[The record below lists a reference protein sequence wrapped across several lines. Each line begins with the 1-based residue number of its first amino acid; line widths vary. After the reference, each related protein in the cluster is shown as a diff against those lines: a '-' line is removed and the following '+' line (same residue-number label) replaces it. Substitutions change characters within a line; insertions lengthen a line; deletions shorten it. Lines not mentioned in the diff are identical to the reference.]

1 MKKSLH
7 VAICLAAGFAGGMI
21 SRYSVP
27 PVALAQSQ
35 PQSVVEVR
43 AQAFVLTD
51 NNGRPVVKLAPGAGA
66 LSGAAFSP
74 KVVLFDADG
83 HQFWSAGG
91 PVIATPVTEPPAT
104 FRPLNR

>member
-43 AQAFVLTD
+43 
-51 NNGRPVVKLAPGAGA
+51 
-66 LSGAAFSP
+66 
-74 KVVLFDADG
+74 DG

-91 PVIATPVTEPPAT
+91 PVIAAPVTEPPAT
-104 FRPLNR
+104 FKPLDR